1 MMLNQRGSSLPG
13 IIIIVFLA
21 LVLGPIAYN
30 IFSGEAGE
38 VPVLV
43 VSEDAGPN
51 CIEDKVWMKENHM
64 QLLMDWRETVVRE
77 GNRMYKSTAFP
88 DMEINMSL
96 TSECLNCH
104 ANKSEFC
111 DRCHNYLKVK
121 PYCWD
126 CHIVPEDL
134 MKGGA

>member
-1 MMLNQRGSSLPG
+1 MMLNQRGSALPG
-13 IIIIVFLA
+13 LIIAVFLA
-21 LVLGPIAYN
+21 LVLGPILYN
-30 IFSGEAGE
+30 FAIGDARE
-38 VPVLV
+38 VPELKILP
-43 VSEDAGPN
+43 DAGPN

-64 QLLMDWRETVVRE
+64 QLLMDWRDTVVRE
-77 GNRMYKSTAFP
+77 GNRMYRSTAFP

-104 ANKSEFC
+104 SNKSEFC